1 MSDDDTTSGWNSNDS
16 LKLGFIIVSFTEA
29 LLMGMIPV
37 KIKSFR
43 ESPKI
48 LGVANAFS
56 GGVFLAIAL
65 MHIMPEQTESYQG
78 LADDGEISKGLGSF
92 PLPFL
97 LMVLGYTLIL
107 IIDKVLFD
115 AHDILD
121 GGHDHHATDPIVKR
135 ASIILRQSMV
145 KYQGSVTSQN

>member
-1 MSDDDTTSGWNSNDS
+1 MSDNDTKTGWDKNDW
-16 LKLGFIIVSFTEA
+16 LKLGFIIVSFFEA
-29 LLMGMIPV
+29 LIMGLIPI
-37 KIKSFR
+37 KSKSFR
-43 ESPKI
+43 ESPRI

-65 MHIMPEQTESYQG
+65 MHIMPEQTESYAE
-78 LADDGEISKGLGSF
+78 LADEGTIGPGLGSF

-97 LMVLGYTLIL
+97 LVVLGYTFIL

-121 GGHDHHATDPIVKR
+121 GHGDHHTDPIV
-135 ASIILRQSMV
+135 
-145 KYQGSVTSQN
+145 

>member
-1 MSDDDTTSGWNSNDS
+1 MTDENTTTGWDNNDW
-16 LKLGFIIVSFTEA
+16 LKLGFIIVAFSEA
-29 LLMGMIPV
+29 LIMGMIPV

-65 MHIMPEQTESYQG
+65 MHIMPEQTESYSD
-78 LADDGEISKGLGSF
+78 LAEAGTISKSLGSF

-97 LMVLGYTLIL
+97 LMVLGYTFIL

-121 GGHDHHATDPIVKR
+121 GHDQHH
-135 ASIILRQSMV
+135 
-145 KYQGSVTSQN
+145 